1 MNQFLLYACWFVAI
15 VYATVP
21 SYWLIVHP
29 FVGWWRAR
37 RARLSAVGPIW
48 FLLWVIAAL
57 ATRRLLHLFLYTTAF
72 AWIPGG
78 LLVLAAILL
87 YSQARRDFSTDQV
100 LGRSELEP
108 DKHEQRLVT
117 TGIRG
122 RVRHPYYLAHTCNL
136 LGITIGTGSAALYA
150 LALFG
155 ALTGVVMVRVE
166 ERELEQRFG
175 AAYREYKKKVPLL
188 F

>member
-1 MNQFLLYACWFVAI
+1 MNQFVLYACWTIAI

-48 FLLWVIAAL
+48 FLLWAIAAL
-57 ATRRLLHLFLYTTAF
+57 VTWQLLHIFLYTTAL

-78 LLVLAAILL
+78 LLILAALTL

-108 DKHEQRLVT
+108 EKHEQRLVT
-117 TGIRG
+117 SGIRG

-150 LALFG
+150 LAVFG
-155 ALTGVVMVRVE
+155 VVTGVVMVWVE